1 MTIKKLLT
9 SLNDIKHGQ
18 DFEIQGWVQNNRGNE
33 KIKFLALTDGSTVD
47 TLQLVIK
54 SENIKRFNLDKINL
68 GSSIK
73 VKGKLLLTPTAPQP
87 IELAVD
93 DLILINNTDEDFPIQ
108 KKETTLDFL
117 REIPHLR
124 HRTNL
129 FRAIMIIR
137 NALLFE
143 IHSYFQ
149 KHDFLN
155 IAAPIIT
162 SNDGEGAGETLI
174 VDSSEGDFFKQKS
187 FLGVTGQLHAEAYAA
202 GFKKVYT
209 FAPTFRAENSHTAK
223 HLAEFWMIEPE
234 VAFYELNDIIPFA
247 DNLLK
252 TVISNVIKKYP
263 SEMKLLDSL
272 KDNNLIT
279 TLKKYISTPL
289 KIMEYKEAIKILEK
303 HKKEFEE
310 QNIFFGM
317 DLGSEHEKFIAEKVV
332 NGPVA
337 MINYPKDIKA
347 FYMYQNDDKKTVA
360 AFDLL
365 VPGIGEIIGG
375 SQRESRYELLVQRL
389 KELKI
394 KQEPLQWYLDLRK
407 YGYAPS
413 SGFGIGFERLVMYVT
428 GVANIRDVIPF
439 PRTPGNIKM

>member
-1 MTIKKLLT
+1 
-9 SLNDIKHGQ
+9 
-18 DFEIQGWVQNNRGNE
+18 
-33 KIKFLALTDGSTVD
+33 
-47 TLQLVIK
+47 
-54 SENIKRFNLDKINL
+54 
-68 GSSIK
+68 
-73 VKGKLLLTPTAPQP
+73 
-87 IELAVD
+87 
-93 DLILINNTDEDFPIQ
+93 
-108 KKETTLDFL
+108 
-117 REIPHLR
+117 
-124 HRTNL
+124 
-129 FRAIMIIR
+129 
-137 NALLFE
+137 
-143 IHSYFQ
+143 
-149 KHDFLN
+149 
-155 IAAPIIT
+155 
-162 SNDGEGAGETLI
+162 
-174 VDSSEGDFFKQKS
+174 
-187 FLGVTGQLHAEAYAA
+187 
-202 GFKKVYT
+202 
-209 FAPTFRAENSHTAK
+209 
-223 HLAEFWMIEPE
+223 
-234 VAFYELNDIIPFA
+234 
-247 DNLLK
+247 
-252 TVISNVIKKYP
+252 
-263 SEMKLLDSL
+263 MKLLDSL

>member
-1 MTIKKLLT
+1 M
-9 SLNDIKHGQ
+9 
-18 DFEIQGWVQNNRGNE
+18 
-33 KIKFLALTDGSTVD
+33 
-47 TLQLVIK
+47 
-54 SENIKRFNLDKINL
+54 

-209 FAPTFRAENSHTAK
+209 FAPTFRAENSHTTK

-263 SEMKLLDSL
+263 SEIKLLDSL